1 MMLELDLEM
10 KNIMFGQ
17 DELEMNS
24 LDVFTS
30 FKYGFG
36 DSLATI
42 YLIM

>member
-10 KNIMFGQ
+10 KNIIFGQ

-24 LDVFTS
+24 LNVFTT
-30 FKYGFG
+30 FKIGFA